1 MRRLLWA
8 ALLLSPLATAGS
20 IPTPEYATRRA
31 ALRKDLQ
38 GTVVLFGRREGN
50 DDPYAFIQEPNFY
63 YLTGWTEPGA
73 ILLITPNQDTLFLP
87 HHNERGEKFT
97 GPRPS
102 AEDHNVQSLT
112 GFDRVLPVE
121 KFEAALD
128 QALDAAEPVYALPNQ
143 PETTRLKDRY
153 PFRAFADPSSMI
165 AKLRVKKSA
174 AEIAAVQHSTDVT
187 VQGHLAAWKR
197 MSSGLYEYQIA
208 ATVSN
213 VYLENGCERHA
224 YDPIVGSG
232 PNSTVLH
239 YSSNKRRMDTGEIVV
254 MDTAAECSEYASD
267 VTRTIPVS
275 GKFTARER
283 EIYEVVLGAQKAA
296 IAAVKPGARMGGDEN
311 SLTKIVKDYMDAHG
325 KDLHGQPL
333 GKYFIHGLGHPVGI
347 QVHDVGVPGPLEAG
361 MIVTI
366 EPGIY
371 IPEENI
377 GVRIEDVVLVTETGS
392 RVLSAA
398 LPKEPDEIEKAMAR

>member
-1 MRRLLWA
+1 MRRLFGAFLL
-8 ALLLSPLATAGS
+8 LLLSAPAS
-20 IPTPEYATRRA
+20 PIPIPEYAARRA

-38 GTVVLFGRREGN
+38 GSIVLFGRNEGS

-73 ILLITPNQDTLFLP
+73 ILLITPTQDTLFLP
-87 HHNERGEKFT
+87 HHNKRREAFT
-97 GPRPS
+97 GSRPS
-102 AEDHNVQSLT
+102 AEDQNVQSVT
-112 GFDRVLPVE
+112 GFDHVLPVE

-128 QALDAAEPVYALPNQ
+128 QALDSYEPVYALPNQ
-143 PETTRLKDRY
+143 PDTARLKDRY
-153 PFRAFADPSSMI
+153 PFRAFADPAPMI
-165 AKLRVKKSA
+165 AKLRVKKSP
-174 AEIAAVQHSTDVT
+174 AEIAAIQHSTDVT

-197 MSSGLYEYQIA
+197 MSSGLREYQIA
-208 ATVSN
+208 ATVTN

-232 PNSTVLH
+232 PNSTILH
-239 YSSNKRRMDTGEIVV
+239 YGVNKRRMDSGEIVV
-254 MDTAAECSEYASD
+254 MDTAAECDEYASD

-275 GKFTARER
+275 GKFSARQR
-283 EIYEVVLGAQKAA
+283 EIYNVVLGAQLAA

-311 SLTKIVKDYMDAHG
+311 SITKIVKDYMDAHG

-333 GKYFIHGLGHPVGI
+333 SKYFIHGLGHPVGL
-347 QVHDVGVPGPLEAG
+347 QVHDAGVPGPLEAG
-361 MIVTI
+361 MVITI

-377 GVRIEDVVLVTETGS
+377 GVRIEDVVLVTETGF

-398 LPKEPDEIEKAMAR
+398 LPKEPDQIEKAMAH